1 MRTRTTTATAAAAL
15 TVAALLL
22 TGCGGSDSDD
32 SGKDDIAGADT
43 GASASASPSPS
54 ASAGEDGVD
63 RPEIKLPKDI
73 VNVFEG
79 GETGDPKKDAV
90 LADNERRV
98 NSIDEA
104 IVVDAEKHPALEFY
118 SKDDALMSAATY
130 IKSFYDNNRSF
141 TGKTRYYERE
151 VTFAKDGSAT
161 VTYCMDSTDTY
172 PKDRKTGKVDRSVK
186 ASPNDYVFYNT
197 RLEKNAEGVWQTT
210 SVSST
215 EAAER
220 CM

>member
-1 MRTRTTTATAAAAL
+1 MRTRTTTATTAAAL
-15 TVAALLL
+15 TTAVALLL
-22 TGCGGSDSDD
+22 SGCGGSETED
-32 SGKDDIAGADT
+32 SGKDKIAGADT
-43 GASASASPSPS
+43 GASASASPSASSS
-54 ASAGEDGVD
+54 ADTVE

-73 VNVFEG
+73 ENVFEG
-79 GETGDPKKDAV
+79 GSTGDVKKDAV

-104 IVVDAEKHPALEFY
+104 IVVDAAEHPALEFY
-118 SKDDALMSAATY
+118 SKGDALMSAATY
-130 IKSFYDNNRSF
+130 VKSFYDNDRSF
-141 TGKTRYYERE
+141 TGKTRYYDRE

-161 VTYCMDSTDTY
+161 VTYCVDGTATY

-186 ASPNDYVFYNT
+186 ASPSDYVFYNT
-197 RLEKNAEGVWQTT
+197 RLEQNAEGVWQTT

-215 EAAER
+215 EAAKR